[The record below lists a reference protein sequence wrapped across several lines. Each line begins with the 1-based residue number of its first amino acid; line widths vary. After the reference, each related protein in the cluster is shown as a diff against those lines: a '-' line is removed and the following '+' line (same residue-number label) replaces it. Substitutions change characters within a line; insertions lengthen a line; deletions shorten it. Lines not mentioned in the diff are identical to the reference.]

1 MSDDSNFTIP
11 PLFTLAFEDNFDDI
25 GQQPNSEHWT
35 YDIGTGDWGWGNGED
50 QYYTDS
56 PDNSSIVDLIAI
68 DGSESDTDA
77 NPSDGVNGALK
88 IVASRSGA
96 EITSAR
102 IKSDIDSLDAYGY
115 YEVRA
120 KLPSESGAWPA
131 IWLLGD
137 TSASRPWPDTGEID
151 LVEWSSRYF
160 DEISGDRIIS
170 ALHFRGAADQP
181 TAHGDTQFKTE
192 TVLNSA
198 VDEWHTYQVWWSPDE
213 IRIGVDG
220 NIEDAHFSY
229 VKRPGATN
237 DDWPFDHPMDLI
249 MNIAMGG
256 TLGGTSPAGDFSYEM
271 YVDYVR
277 VYQGDWTELSGEEA
291 YVASA
296 EGVVALISD
305 DYLDETGTN
314 WFPWGSANYQ
324 GVVNG
329 SHAYDTVDY
338 IGIEPS
344 SPLDI
349 SDQDTVHLTIYR
361 TDASADLILKLV
373 DTSTSPFT
381 EGRLDISAVDVPA
394 NQWVELVFEK
404 TAFSGLVAD
413 QSIGQIQKRVI
424 KMGRHPTRRSTS
436 RSYL

>member
-170 ALHFRGAADQP
+170 ALTSGGRLINRRR
-181 TAHGDTQFKTE
+181 
-192 TVLNSA
+192 TV
-198 VDEWHTYQVWWSPDE
+198 T
-213 IRIGVDG
+213 
-220 NIEDAHFSY
+220 
-229 VKRPGATN
+229 
-237 DDWPFDHPMDLI
+237 
-249 MNIAMGG
+249 
-256 TLGGTSPAGDFSYEM
+256 
-271 YVDYVR
+271 
-277 VYQGDWTELSGEEA
+277 
-291 YVASA
+291 
-296 EGVVALISD
+296 
-305 DYLDETGTN
+305 
-314 WFPWGSANYQ
+314 
-324 GVVNG
+324 
-329 SHAYDTVDY
+329 
-338 IGIEPS
+338 PS
-344 SPLDI
+344 SRQRRC
-349 SDQDTVHLTIYR
+349 S
-361 TDASADLILKLV
+361 IL
-373 DTSTSPFT
+373 
-381 EGRLDISAVDVPA
+381 R
-394 NQWVELVFEK
+394 
-404 TAFSGLVAD
+404 
-413 QSIGQIQKRVI
+413 
-424 KMGRHPTRRSTS
+424 
-436 RSYL
+436 